1 MKSRIFKNLTFLF
14 LALLLFLVPLQSKA
28 DQVWQATSFNIDKN
42 FDSTSRDQITA
53 KLVKSTNSLYFYVE
67 SQWWDSQVQAK
78 QNEILSGFDALSLE
92 FSNKIYPILTSV
104 FGKEWSPG
112 VDGDEK
118 ITILFHA
125 MNSNEGGYFRTADE
139 YVKLQVPDSN
149 EREMV
154 YLSLDQIDN
163 PKLKV
168 ILAHE
173 FVHLITFNQK
183 NKKFKVE
190 EETWLN
196 EARADYSSTILGY
209 DDNYSGSNLQSRVKD
224 FASNPSDSLT
234 EWKGAKYDYASVSL
248 FTHYLTDHYGIDTL
262 IDSLKSG
269 YTGIESLNYAL
280 GKLGSKE
287 DFSQIFINWTI
298 ASIANDCSLG
308 EKYCYLSNNLKALK
322 ITPFLNFIPI
332 QGNVSLSVT
341 DVTKNWTGNWLKFIG
356 GNGNLRLSFSSLAGL
371 DFKIPYIVEDIHGK
385 QTIEFLQLD
394 ETQKGEI
401 KVQDFSTNYKSIIII
416 PSLQSR
422 ISGFDGTESTYPF
435 TYSVSMEGEQPT
447 GDQATIQQLL
457 DQIELL
463 QAEIARLKS
472 KNPDTQSATGCSMLE
487 RDLHYGLRSNSD
499 VECLQRFLKLQGQ
512 DIYPEGYITGHFASL
527 TRQAV
532 IRFQEK
538 YASDILTPIGL
549 FEGTGYVGKLTRQKI
564 NLLMGAT
571 SNI

>member
-1 MKSRIFKNLTFLF
+1 MKFKIFSNLIFVFLIVF
-14 LALLLFLVPLQSKA
+14 LI
-28 DQVWQATSFNIDKN
+28 SFPFEAPAESIGEVIDFSVDKN
-42 FDSTSRDQITA
+42 FDASSRSDISA
-53 KLVKSTNSLYFYVE
+53 RLVKITNSIYFYIE

-78 QNEILSGFDALSLE
+78 KNEILSGLDALSLE
-92 FSNKIYPILTSV
+92 FSNKTYPILTSV

-112 VDGDEK
+112 VDGDTK
-118 ITILFHA
+118 ITVLFHA
-125 MNSNEGGYFRTADE
+125 MNSSEGGYFRTADE

-173 FVHLITFNQK
+173 FVHIITFNQK
-183 NKKFKVE
+183 NKNFKVE

-196 EARADYSSTILGY
+196 EARADYSSTVLGY

-234 EWKGAKYDYASVSL
+234 EWKGTKYDYASVSL
-248 FTHYLTDHYGIDTL
+248 FTHYLADHYGIDTL
-262 IDSLKSG
+262 IDSLKSE
-269 YTGIESLNYAL
+269 YTGIESLNHTL

-287 DFSQIFINWTI
+287 DFSQIFTNWTI
-298 ASIANDCSLG
+298 ASIVNDCSLG
-308 EKYCYLSNNLKALK
+308 EKYCYLSGNLKTLK

-356 GNGNLRLSFSSLAGL
+356 GSGNLRLGFSSLAGL
-371 DFKIPYIVEDIHGK
+371 DFRIPYIIEDTQGK

-394 ETQKGEI
+394 KTQKGEI
-401 KVQDFSTNYKSIIII
+401 KVPDFSAGYKSIIII
-416 PSLQSR
+416 PSLQSKVP
-422 ISGFDGTESTYPF
+422 GFDGTESTYPF
-435 TYSVSMEGEQPT
+435 TYSVSMEGEQST
-447 GDQATIQQLL
+447 EDQATIQQLL

-463 QAEIARLKS
+463 KAEIARLKS
-472 KNPDTQSATGCSMLE
+472 KNPDTPSVTGCSMLE

-512 DIYPEGYITGHFASL
+512 DIYPEGYVTGHFATL

-538 YASDILTPIGL
+538 YASDILMPLGL
-549 FEGTGYVGKLTRQKI
+549 SEGTGYVGKLTRQKI